1 MPAWPTPGPKRT
13 ERGYSLT
20 TSDLTEAVEHAALVD
35 LHAAADEQLRTGLAI
50 AGRSIG
56 GGFASIAG
64 KLPGSAIVL
73 NRVIGLGLEKPE
85 ADGTVAEIAAA
96 YAEAGVSRYF
106 VHLHP
111 HAEPDGLAAQMRD
124 AGLAE
129 KRAWMKFERGRES
142 PPPKRTDLTIRPAA
156 AADGEAFGSII
167 ADAFDLGELAG
178 PWLARLIGRPN
189 WHIFMSFAED
199 GTAAGTGCLFV
210 KDGIGW
216 CDWGATAPAYRGRG
230 GQSALLATRIEAAL
244 DLGCTLVGTET
255 GEAVPG
261 DPQHSYSN
269 IERAGFK
276 PTWRRANYAPGG

>member
-1 MPAWPTPGPKRT
+1 LA
-13 ERGYSLT
+13 
-20 TSDLTEAVEHAALVD
+20 TSDLTEAVEHAALED
-35 LHAAADEQLRTGLAI
+35 LHAAADDQLRARLAI
-50 AGRSIG
+50 AGPTIG
-56 GGFASIAG
+56 GAFASIAG
-64 KLPGSAIVL
+64 NLPGSAIVL

-85 ADGTVAEIAAA
+85 ADGTVADITAA
-96 YAEAGVSRYF
+96 YADAGVARYF
-106 VHLHP
+106 VQLHP
-111 HAEPDGLAAQMRD
+111 HAEPDSLATQMRA
-124 AGLAE
+124 AGLRE
-129 KRAWMKFERGRES
+129 KRAWMKFERGRAS
-142 PPPKRTDLTIRPAA
+142 PPPKRTDLTIAPARA
-156 AADGEAFGSII
+156 GDGEDFGRII
-167 ADAFDLGELAG
+167 ADAFDLGEQAG

-244 DLGCTLVGTET
+244 DLGCTLLGTET

-261 DPQHSYSN
+261 DPQHSYRN

-276 PTWRRANYAPGG
+276 PTLLRANYAPGE

>member
-1 MPAWPTPGPKRT
+1 M
-13 ERGYSLT
+13 T

-35 LHAAADEQLRTGLAI
+35 LHAAADEQLRADLAI
-50 AGRSIG
+50 AGRGIG
-56 GGFASIAG
+56 DGFVSIAG
-64 KLPGSAIVL
+64 NLPASAIVV
-73 NRVIGLGLEKPE
+73 NRTIGLGLEKPA
-85 ADGTVAEIAAA
+85 ADGAAAEITAA

-111 HAEPDGLAAQMRD
+111 HAEPDGLAAQLEA
-124 AGLAE
+124 AGLE
-129 KRAWMKFERGRES
+129 ERRAWMKFERGRDA
-142 PPPKRTDLTIRPAA
+142 PPAKRTDLTIRQATA
-156 AADGEAFGSII
+156 GDGEAFGSII
-167 ADAFDLGELAG
+167 ADAFDLGEQAA
-178 PWLARLIGRPN
+178 PWLACLIGRPD

-216 CDWGATAPAYRGRG
+216 CDWGATTPAYRGRG

-244 DLGCTLVGTET
+244 DLGCTLLGTET

-276 PTWRRANYAPGG
+276 PTWRRANYAPAG